1 MSPLADDA
9 GSVLDH
15 LDAHRE
21 AEVRSTQQSF
31 RERATP
37 HIVKLPAGARPG
49 YVSLTAFQ
57 HFAWKLMGSGL
68 RNKKVDQ
75 DLEENL
81 LKAHM
86 RLRPEEY
93 LAVGRTAMTLV
104 GSTTVLG
111 AVGLASYLFTILQM
125 AIIPFVALPALLAIL
140 PTVLTYAAFFGL
152 PPFFGGIPASRAKR
166 RGRLIDRKLTGVMS
180 FISAMASAEV
190 PVDVIFRELSKQE
203 IYGQIREEAEWIT
216 RDTELLG
223 VDILTAIKKAA
234 GRTPSTKFQEFLQG
248 VVTTATSGGQ
258 LKPYFL
264 MKAEQFEKE
273 DKIELKKRMETLG
286 LLAESFVTVVVAFP
300 LFLVV
305 IMAIMALISKNQA
318 DFVVTLLYVVV
329 GLMIPLSQFGFIFIM
344 WNQEQEGMR

>member
-1 MSPLADDA
+1 MADEA
-9 GSVLDH
+9 SSILDT
-15 LDAHRE
+15 LEKHRE
-21 AEVRSTQQSF
+21 AEVRTAQGIRKGQ
-31 RERATP
+31 AP
-37 HIVKLPAGARPG
+37 HVVKLPSSARPG
-49 YVSLTAFQ
+49 YVSLTPFQ
-57 HFAWKLMGSGL
+57 QLAWRLMGGSFQE
-68 RNKKVDQ
+68 KKVDQ

-93 LAVGRTAMTLV
+93 VALGKTALLLV
-104 GSTTVLG
+104 GTASAAGALG
-111 AVGLASYLFTILQM
+111 FAFALFAVMGM
-125 AIIPFVALPALLAIL
+125 ALLPFVALPVVVALVPALL
-140 PTVLTYAAFFGL
+140 TRAAFFGL
-152 PPFFGGIPASRAKR
+152 PPLFSGIPASRAKR
-166 RGRLIDRKLTGVMS
+166 RARLIDKRLTGAMS

-203 IYGQIREEAEWIT
+203 IYGEIKEEAEWIT

-223 VDILTAIKKAA
+223 VDILTAVKRAA
-234 GRTPSTKFQEFLQG
+234 TRSPSTKWQEFLQG

-264 MKAEQFEKE
+264 LKAEQFEKE
-273 DKIELKKRMETLG
+273 DKLEMKKRMETLG

-305 IMAIMALISKNQA
+305 IMAIMALISKGSSG
-318 DFVVTLLYVVV
+318 FVVMLLYVIV

-344 WNQEQEGMR
+344 WNQEQEAR